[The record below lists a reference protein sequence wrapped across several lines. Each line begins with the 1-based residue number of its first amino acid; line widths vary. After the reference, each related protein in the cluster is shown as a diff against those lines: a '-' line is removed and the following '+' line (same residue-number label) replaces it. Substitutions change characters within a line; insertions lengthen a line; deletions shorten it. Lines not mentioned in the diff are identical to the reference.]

1 MEKLGH
7 CYAVDEDVKE
17 WDYYGK
23 RMWKTLKK
31 LKTDFQMFT
40 VQCLGIFTKELKL
53 GSERDICTPTFIAT
67 LFIIVKIWKQC
78 KYPSTDSCVNKMVY
92 TYNEIL
98 FSFIK

>member
-17 WDYYGK
+17 WDDYGK

-53 GSERDICTPTFIAT
+53 GS
-67 LFIIVKIWKQC
+67 
-78 KYPSTDSCVNKMVY
+78 
-92 TYNEIL
+92 
-98 FSFIK
+98 